1 MSAVVLSGIH
11 CDIITVSKVSVKARG
26 SISIPCLYEPHY
38 RDHVKYLC
46 VGKRWRSCKEVVKT
60 NEPHSSGKFLIFDDK
75 TRNIFTVTIK
85 NLTAADTGYW
95 WCAVELNLKPD
106 IKTSFQLSVA
116 TGKSTKKFKHI

>member
-46 VGKRWRSCKEVVKT
+46 VGKPWLSCKEVVKT
-60 NEPHSSGKFLIFDDK
+60 NKPHSSGKFLIFDDK

-85 NLTAADTGYW
+85 NLAAADTGYW
-95 WCAVELNLKPD
+95 WCAVELNWKPD